1 MHHDSARGTELADEA
16 TKPKSRAKGPK
27 HFLADPSPRTR
38 ARHIHMA
45 SRAARLASLRPP
57 SLTPARVWA
66 AHAGARLRAGGREAP
81 VRLLPPIGAAG
92 ARALLSYVPAAS
104 GEPGGSSER
113 GLDEPILAG
122 APRRWAEPTDGMQQ
136 LLGEATEL
144 QHEPRE
150 LLRRLLM
157 AGEADNVA
165 ERARRM
171 LDSAADAAQA
181 AWLGLAIAVV
191 SVADSAC
198 TASLSSFVMS
208 GQLSRPQQTSLGQ
221 SAKSVARL
229 ALLVADGMAPKDG
242 DAAGK
247 PKEDAAGKAKEAQKS
262 GAVTSKGA
270 PPEGRRSSSAGG
282 SSSNTPAV
290 PGLARASSP
299 RSNPPASSRAPASSH
314 PSKSSARGEGKA
326 AQTGRLPSAR
336 ANKPKANPLGGVS
349 AASARVMKGP
359 TSDATSDAGPPQR
372 PASQPASSG
381 GGQSTNR
388 AAPPPRPQAPQQP
401 RKQSPRASSL
411 GGGGGGGGDDGEQA
425 RRRPGGNRKQEEP
438 TILDN
443 PCMCTQPVPPLPP
456 DVRRPPMPVVSPA
469 GPRPRGR
476 QDGAPSRHEL
486 APTLG
491 VSLLFNCFKAKFEV
505 ISGDVSTLSD
515 HDPFD
520 LKGPRSGQ
528 SLGRIKISP
537 EKGTSLIDRVEF
549 PNVWLSAEQHGC
561 VHDGFQ
567 GEGAL
572 DLKVSSRHTAIAQF
586 IYLLAAR
593 PFFALF
599 SVSLCS
605 HLCCPSLA

>member
-1 MHHDSARGTELADEA
+1 MFPR
-16 TKPKSRAKGPK
+16 RA
-27 HFLADPSPRTR
+27 
-38 ARHIHMA
+38 A
-45 SRAARLASLRPP
+45 SRVAPASGVWTGPFSPERLGVGQSLR
-57 SLTPARVWA
+57 TACNNFWAR
-66 AHAGARLRAGGREAP
+66 
-81 VRLLPPIGAAG
+81 
-92 ARALLSYVPAAS
+92 
-104 GEPGGSSER
+104 
-113 GLDEPILAG
+113 
-122 APRRWAEPTDGMQQ
+122 QQ
-136 LLGEATEL
+136 SCSTSHEL
-144 QHEPRE
+144 

-208 GQLSRPQQTSLGQ
+208 GQLSRPQQTSLSQ

-372 PASQPASSG
+372 PREPARQQRRRPVDESR
-381 GGQSTNR
+381 R
-388 AAPPPRPQAPQQP
+388 AAAEAAGTAAAEETVATCEQ
-401 RKQSPRASSL
+401 L

-593 PFFALF
+593 PFSPFFLSRSAHT
-599 SVSLCS
+599 CAA
-605 HLCCPSLA
+605 PSLA